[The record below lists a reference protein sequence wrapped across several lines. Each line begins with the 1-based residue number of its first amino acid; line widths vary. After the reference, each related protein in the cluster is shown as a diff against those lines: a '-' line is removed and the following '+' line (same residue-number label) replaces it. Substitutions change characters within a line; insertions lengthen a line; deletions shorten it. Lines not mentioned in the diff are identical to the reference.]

1 MTSAPVGFH
10 CPECVASASASA
22 ESRAPRSLSGARL
35 HGDPHLITKI
45 LIGLD
50 VAIYIGQYVTN
61 ERLTVRFWQLGSK
74 IADGEWWRL
83 LTASFLHASI
93 THLLFNM
100 AALWFVG
107 SAIEPRLGR
116 WRYLTV
122 YLLSALGGS
131 VLSYVVDSPD
141 IPTVG
146 ASGAV
151 FGLFG
156 SVLILAMRLRL
167 DIAGI
172 LGIIILNAV
181 LGFVIP
187 GINWR
192 AHLGGLIVG
201 SLLTA
206 AMVYPP
212 KQYRIAT
219 TAVAIAGV
227 LVVCVVAVVWRTAS
241 IVNGTV

>member
-1 MTSAPVGFH
+1 M
-10 CPECVASASASA
+10 
-22 ESRAPRSLSGARL
+22 
-35 HGDPHLITKI
+35 HGDPRLITKI

-50 VAIYIGQYVTN
+50 VVIYAGQYLTN
-61 ERLTVRFWQLGSK
+61 DRLTVRYWQRGVE
-74 IADGEWWRL
+74 IANGDWWRL
-83 LTASFLHASI
+83 LTSAFLHASI

-116 WRYLTV
+116 WRYLAV

-131 VLSYVVDSPD
+131 VLSYVVDSPA

-172 LGIIILNAV
+172 LGIIVLNAV

-201 SLLTA
+201 SLVTA

-212 KQYRIAT
+212 KQYR
-219 TAVAIAGV
+219 TAVTVVAIIAV
-227 LVVCVVAVVWRTAS
+227 LVVCVAATSWRTAS
-241 IVNGTV
+241 LLNGIA